1 MRSEDVCGAW
11 VRVHEE
17 DSDEGLVLRSAD
29 SPLPPARGRMAVELR
44 PDGGYAER
52 GLGASDVPEDAAGTW
67 RLQGDTLTLSEGAAQ
82 GLPRVMRVVSAEP
95 DRLVVRPA

>member
-29 SPLPPARGRMAVELR
+29 SPLP
-44 PDGGYAER
+44 
-52 GLGASDVPEDAAGTW
+52 SDCGKTISQPFIVALMTDLLDLHE
-67 RLQGDTLTLSEGAAQ
+67 
-82 GLPRVMRVVSAEP
+82 
-95 DRLVVRPA
+95 